1 VGDKSHPTKLVF
13 LNESTKVNT
22 TKKIQTEG
30 GGERGKEDR
39 QTMGK
44 KNTKK
49 PPVRAR
55 TTRTPIEANKLNQ
68 MTKSQLLGGAA

>member
-1 VGDKSHPTKLVF
+1 MGDKSHPTKLVS
-13 LNESTKVNT
+13 LNESTKVNA

-49 PPVRAR
+49 PTCNGSDDKNSRR
-55 TTRTPIEANKLNQ
+55 SK
-68 MTKSQLLGGAA
+68 